1 MRRGGDRSLT
11 RATAR
16 VSCHGLAKSVNNNTA
31 LKLSQQP
38 HTGWMVDGWTRL
50 FFLPSNPPIP
60 FLLSS
65 PPPPERQRFPAH
77 AKTFRRIDRAHRNC
91 NQTESRA
98 EQSRWG
104 REKKKLILLL
114 LLYQPELTPDNLSVT
129 VSKQIN
135 KMCRLFDVCWGLLRR
150 PTTKKERRRRRKT
163 RNVLWVTRQS
173 PPAQLV
179 CCCCCC

>member
-1 MRRGGDRSLT
+1 VSISIRRNKRDEKGGDRSLT

-16 VSCHGLAKSVNNNTA
+16 VSCHGLAKSVNTNTA

-38 HTGWMVDGWTRL
+38 HTGWMVDGWMDGPGYF
-50 FFLPSNPPIP
+50 FFLLTPPIP

-98 EQSRWG
+98 EQSRAEEG
-104 REKKKLILLL
+104 VEREKEVDPPPPSL
-114 LLYQPELTPDNLSVT
+114 PAGTD
-129 VSKQIN
+129 
-135 KMCRLFDVCWGLLRR
+135 
-150 PTTKKERRRRRKT
+150 
-163 RNVLWVTRQS
+163 TRQS
-173 PPAQLV
+173 LGDCQQTDQ
-179 CCCCCC
+179 

>member
-31 LKLSQQP
+31 PKLSQTAP
-38 HTGWMVDGWTRL
+38 HRLDAGWMDGPGY
-50 FFLPSNPPIP
+50 FFFFFPPPIP

-65 PPPPERQRFPAH
+65 PPPERQRFPAH

-91 NQTESRA
+91 NQTELA
-98 EQSRWG
+98 ERRVG

-135 KMCRLFDVCWGLLRR
+135 KMCRRCLLGSLKS
-150 PTTKKERRRRRKT
+150 TNNQERRKT
-163 RNVLWVTRQS
+163 RNVLCVTRQS
-173 PPAQLV
+173 PPARLV
-179 CCCCCC
+179 YVVVVDG